1 LVWPHEEGWFVG
13 FYKSS
18 PTLGEVRAKTADKAF
33 MNFDDPAWGP
43 EIEQFLAER
52 FPERSKFEQ

>member
-1 LVWPHEEGWFVG
+1 MG

-18 PTLGEVRAKTADKAF
+18 PTLGDVRANTVDKAF